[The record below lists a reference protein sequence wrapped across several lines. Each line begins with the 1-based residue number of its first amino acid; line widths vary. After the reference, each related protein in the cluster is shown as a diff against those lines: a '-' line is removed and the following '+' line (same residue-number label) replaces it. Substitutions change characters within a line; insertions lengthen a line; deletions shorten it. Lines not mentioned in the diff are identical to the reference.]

1 MKNFVKENWY
11 KLMVGSSMMMASF
24 GFMIYAISPAYSSN
38 NDNKIEIP
46 SSQKTTSPVGSNG
59 VIVDDYAYFVD
70 GGYIYSCKTGSL
82 LYYSGLKSS
91 DAKWV
96 GSEFCHD
103 WVGSS
108 GNKYHDVYGRKTKL
122 P

>member
-11 KLMVGSSMMMASF
+11 KLMIGSSMMMASF
-24 GFMIYAISPAYSSN
+24 GFMIYAVSPAYSNSE
-38 NDNKIEIP
+38 KEKTEIKNTDIP
-46 SSQKTTSPVGSNG
+46 NALVGTNG

-70 GGYIYSCKTGSL
+70 GGYIYTCKTDQL
-82 LYYSGLKSS
+82 LNYSGLKSS

-96 GSEFCHD
+96 GSEFCRD

-108 GNKYHDVYGRKTKL
+108 GNKYHDVYGKKVKL